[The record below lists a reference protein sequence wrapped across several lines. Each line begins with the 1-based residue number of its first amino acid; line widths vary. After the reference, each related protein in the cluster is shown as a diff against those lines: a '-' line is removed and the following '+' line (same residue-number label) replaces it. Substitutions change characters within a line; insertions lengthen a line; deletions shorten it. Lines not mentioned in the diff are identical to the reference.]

1 MIKISLFMIIH
12 QDRHA
17 KRYKY
22 TKINTSIK
30 VFAFIDVKLGLLNEP
45 ELFIYITVYVVYI
58 Y

>member
-17 KRYKY
+17 KRYKCTL

-30 VFAFIDVKLGLLNEP
+30 VFAFIDVKLELLNEP
-45 ELFIYITVYVVYI
+45 ELFIYITVYVV
-58 Y
+58 